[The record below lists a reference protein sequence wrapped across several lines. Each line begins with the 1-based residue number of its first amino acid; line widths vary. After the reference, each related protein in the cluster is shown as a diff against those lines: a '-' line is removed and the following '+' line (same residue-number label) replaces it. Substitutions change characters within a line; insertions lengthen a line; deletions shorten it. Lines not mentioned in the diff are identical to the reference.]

1 MTMADLMAANSS
13 QFQPLK
19 KGDMVSG
26 VVKKLTPK
34 EILLDI
40 KGKSDA
46 LVIEYDKKNME
57 NLLRLLK
64 VGDTVKASVISAESE
79 EGFPV
84 VSLRRMLDDLI
95 YEQLDKSNTGDG
107 EVMVQITDQGRGGY
121 FAQTTSG
128 IRGFLPNSQVLEEKD
143 LNGKTIPVKIIELN
157 KQARRVIFS
166 QKALHYVTALDQMK
180 KYVKE
185 GEKVKGV
192 ISNTSPYGIYVDLI
206 FSKESPHPSPLPQ
219 VGEGINGDVKIE
231 GFIHISEISHQR
243 VESVG
248 DNHKKGETVEAFVL
262 GVDGENRR
270 VNLSLKK
277 LEKDAFEGIEA
288 ALPKGTKVKATVVDS
303 KTRGVTV
310 QLENGV
316 QGFIASSKISSGTE
330 YKAGQVIEVEV
341 SDYDSRKRLVVVS
354 PVLKEI
360 PMGYR

>member
-1 MTMADLMAANSS
+1 MADLMAANAS

-19 KGDMVSG
+19 KGDIVTG
-26 VVKKLTPK
+26 TVKKLTPK

-57 NLLRLLK
+57 NLLKFLK

-95 YEQLDKSNTGDG
+95 YEQLDKNNAGG
-107 EVMVQITDQGRGGY
+107 EVMVQVTDQGRGGY
-121 FAQTTSG
+121 FAQTESG

-143 LNGKTIPVKIIELN
+143 LMGKTIPVKIIELN

-166 QKALHYVTALDQMK
+166 QKALHYVTDLAQMQ

-185 GEKVKGV
+185 GQKVQGI
-192 ISNTSPYGIYVDLI
+192 ISNTSPYGIYVDI
-206 FSKESPHPSPLPQ
+206 QPE
-219 VGEGINGDVKIE
+219 EGVKIE

-248 DNHKKGETVEAFVL
+248 DKHKKGDTVEAFVL

-270 VNLSLKK
+270 INLSLKK
-277 LEKDAFEGIEA
+277 LEKDAFEGVEA
-288 ALPKGTKVKATVVDS
+288 KLPKGTKVKATVVDS
-303 KTRGVTV
+303 KSRGVTV
-310 QLENGV
+310 QLEEGV
-316 QGFIASSKISSGTE
+316 QGFIASSKVSSGTE
-330 YKAGQVIEVEV
+330 YKAGQIIEVEV
-341 SDYDSRKRLVVVS
+341 SDYDAKKRLVIVS

>member
-19 KGDMVSG
+19 KGDIVSG
-26 VVKKLTPK
+26 TVKKLTPK

-107 EVMVQITDQGRGGY
+107 EVMVQVTDQGRGGY

-166 QKALHYVTALDQMK
+166 QKALHYVTGLDQMK

-192 ISNTSPYGIYVDLI
+192 ISNTSPYGIYVDI
-206 FSKESPHPSPLPQ
+206 VPE
-219 VGEGINGDVKIE
+219 EGIKIE

-316 QGFIASSKISSGTE
+316 QGFIASSKVSSGTE

-341 SDYDSRKRLVVVS
+341 SDYDARKRLVVVS